1 MHRALS
7 RGQALNHSRLSLDR
21 SQSRRPS
28 TRVPRL
34 GPPLLHAEPSVVVAE
49 GLAPADGEADALV
62 GTAPCVRDGEP
73 QPSKIRPAR
82 YHPTA
87 GLTTWNPAP
96 SVAPVIYFPHSKRKR
111 GRTVTASQGVG
122 KADGAASVSVH
133 PSISLRDNALRCLRT
148 TSMNGLRR
156 ATRPGGRSSSNQ
168 PSLTRL

>member
-111 GRTVTASQGVG
+111 GANCDSEPRGWQGGWGRVG
-122 KADGAASVSVH
+122 LSAPVH
-133 PSISLRDNALRCLRT
+133 
-148 TSMNGLRR
+148 
-156 ATRPGGRSSSNQ
+156 
-168 PSLTRL
+168 